1 MNFLR
6 TGKLLT
12 KDIKHIQ
19 DELLEEAEFYQIKG
33 LIDLINYRAY
43 LRGSSII
50 TEKQQLESFN
60 GWFAEEDRKWRLVY
74 SGSKDGWESRDFHQ
88 CCDSYSETL
97 IVVKSENDHIFGG
110 YGASPW
116 TCSGKLVSCVSFF
129 TFIFII

>member
-1 MNFLR
+1 MLL
-6 TGKLLT
+6 KLQL
-12 KDIKHIQ
+12 
-19 DELLEEAEFYQIKG
+19 AYQIKG

-74 SGSKDGWESRDFHQ
+74 SGSKDGWESRDFHR
-88 CCDSYSETL
+88 CCDSSDSYSETL

-110 YGASPW
+110 YAASPW
-116 TCSGKLVSCVSFF
+116 TWSGKLISCVSFF